1 MKPLPIFNKLFYGW
15 YVLAAA
21 FLMLFFNALIFSIMG
36 ITMKPIS
43 TDMGWDFSAMS
54 LLVTIYMIVHALGVA
69 LSGKIYDA
77 KGPKFT
83 IIAFSALILVGA
95 VMASLTTSL
104 PVFILAY
111 SFLVSIGM
119 AGPGCPL
126 VSAIICKWFCKYR
139 GFAVSLAIAGFC
151 VGLFILTR
159 VAAYLVEAYS
169 WRVVF
174 LGAGIAVM
182 IVNTLLAILVI
193 KGDPAD
199 FGIKPLGE
207 SEAENNATVT
217 LPANM
222 GHELNIKEILKTRG
236 FWLMLIVMVVCGMG
250 CTFTMNYF
258 IPVATDYNIDYMA
271 ASKMYSI
278 TGICG
283 LLGMLTAGFAADK
296 FGSIK
301 PLFVTMFLRIICFV
315 ILLFSATYY
324 GFYVFAVIMG
334 LTLMVTLPLAG
345 TVTANLFGIKNIGA
359 VTGIF
364 ATGHHLGGA
373 LIAALTGI
381 LLKYSGGYESLF
393 GVSLILSIVAVV
405 AAGLLRERRYRIDN
419 GIIAQME

>member
-1 MKPLPIFNKLFYGW
+1 MKPLPIFNKFFYGW

-21 FLMLFFNALIFSIMG
+21 FFMLFFNALIFSIMG

-43 TDMGWDFSAMS
+43 ADMSWDFSTMS
-54 LLVTIYMIVHALGVA
+54 LVVVIYMIVHALGVA
-69 LSGKIYDA
+69 LSGKVYDS

-83 IIAFSALILVGA
+83 IIVFSALIFLGTTL
-95 VMASLTTSL
+95 ASFTTSL
-104 PVFILAY
+104 WMFILAY
-111 SFLVSIGM
+111 SLLVSIGM

-126 VSAIICKWFCKYR
+126 VSAIICKWFNKYR

-151 VGLFILTR
+151 VGLFVLTR
-159 VAAYLVEAYS
+159 AAAYLVETYS
-169 WRVVF
+169 WRFVF

-182 IVNTLLAILVI
+182 VVNTLLALLVI

-207 SEAENNATVT
+207 ISVENHDAPIT
-217 LPANM
+217 PSSM
-222 GHELNIKEILKTRG
+222 GQDINIKEILTTRG
-236 FWLMLIVMVVCGMG
+236 FWLMLIVMIVCGMG

-258 IPVATDYNIDYMA
+258 IPVATDYGIDYLS
-271 ASKMYSI
+271 ASKMYSV

-283 LLGMLTAGFAADK
+283 LIGMLAAGFAADK
-296 FGSIK
+296 LGSVK

-315 ILLFSATYY
+315 IVLVSATYY
-324 GFYVFAVIMG
+324 GFYIFAVLMG

-364 ATGHHLGGA
+364 ATGHHMGGA

-381 LLKYSGGYESLF
+381 LLKYTGGYIGLF
-393 GVSLILSIVAVV
+393 SVSLVLSIIAVI
-405 AAGLLRERRYRIDN
+405 AACLLKEKRYKNDN
-419 GIIAQME
+419 GVITQD

>member
-43 TDMGWDFSAMS
+43 VDMGWDFSTMS
-54 LLVTIYMIVHALGVA
+54 LVVVIYMIVHALGVA
-69 LSGKIYDA
+69 LSGKIYDS
-77 KGPKFT
+77 KGPRFT
-83 IIAFSALILVGA
+83 IIVFSAFILVGTA
-95 VMASLTTSL
+95 LAAFTTSL

-111 SFLVSIGM
+111 SLLVSIGM

-126 VSAIICKWFCKYR
+126 VSAIICKWFKQYR

-151 VGLFILTR
+151 VGLFVLTR
-159 VAAYLVEAYS
+159 VAAYLVETYS
-169 WRVVF
+169 WRLVF

-182 IVNTLLAILVI
+182 LVNTLLALLVI
-193 KGDPAD
+193 KGDPTD

-207 SEAENNATVT
+207 TGIENNDT
-217 LPANM
+217 LIIQPDI
-222 GHELNIKEILKTRG
+222 GYDLKIKEILKTRG
-236 FWLMLIVMVVCGMG
+236 FWLMLVVMVVCGMG

-258 IPVATDYNIDYMA
+258 IPVATDYNIDYLA
-271 ASKMYSI
+271 ASKMYSV

-283 LLGMLTAGFAADK
+283 LIGMLAAGFAADK
-296 FGSIK
+296 CGSIK
-301 PLFVTMFLRIICFV
+301 PLFITMFLRIICFV
-315 ILLFSATYY
+315 IVLVSASYY
-324 GFYVFAVIMG
+324 GFYVFAVLMG

-364 ATGHHLGGA
+364 ATGHHMGGA

-381 LLKYSGGYESLF
+381 LLKYSGNYISLF
-393 GVSLILSIVAVV
+393 SVSLVLSIIAVI
-405 AAGLLRERRYRIDN
+405 AAGLLKEKRYKNSDGVIKQD
-419 GIIAQME
+419 